1 MARVRWERTTPWRQ
15 GSLLS
20 AASVAALGLNDG
32 CSPEE
37 VAVVVISH
45 DCDLAQPA
53 EAEPNVEIIVGR
65 FVAGKVDGNFS
76 HCKNPRRLHVECTG
90 GRQACAL
97 NLEAGCKRGIAKEST
112 DDTPGLAEHV
122 PCENHRLATR
132 ERRLM
137 QRWLAARYL
146 RTAFP
151 DEFDRR
157 LHKCT
162 GVAERLG
169 KAFKETGKFVVAVFF
184 DVDAGQELVR
194 QGEDDPYELHVTL
207 LYSTSEDPDAAQAAA
222 TSAAQQVREI
232 FERGCFARDQG
243 SWRWIELLGVDVI
256 SDQALSYADSVE
268 LTKWNAD
275 HVSLKAEPE
284 QPVLS

>member
-1 MARVRWERTTPWRQ
+1 MARWERTTPWRQ

-20 AASVAALGLNDG
+20 AESVAALRLNDG
-32 CSPEE
+32 CAPDE
-37 VAVVVISH
+37 VVVVVISH
-45 DCDLAQPA
+45 DCDLAQPV
-53 EAEPNVEIIVGR
+53 ESEPVVEVIVGR
-65 FVAGKVDGNFS
+65 FVAGRIDGNFS
-76 HCKNPRRLHVECTG
+76 HCKNPRRLHVACTG
-90 GRQACAL
+90 GRHSCVL
-97 NLEAGCKRGIAKEST
+97 SLDAGSKRRLAKEPAN
-112 DDTPGLAEHV
+112 DEPGLADHV
-122 PCENHRLATR
+122 PCELHRLAAR

-157 LHKCT
+157 LGKCT

-169 KAFKETGKFVVAVFF
+169 KAFKDTGKFVVAVFF
-184 DVDAGQELVR
+184 DVDAGEELVCE
-194 QGEDDPYELHVTL
+194 GEDDPYEVHVTL
-207 LYSTSEDPDAAQAAA
+207 LYSTTEDPAAA
-222 TSAAQQVREI
+222 EAAANSAAARVREV
-232 FERGCFARDQG
+232 FEQGCLIEG
-243 SWRWIELLGVDVI
+243 VWRWIELLGVDVM
-256 SDQALSYADSVE
+256 SDQALTYANSLE

>member
-1 MARVRWERTTPWRQ
+1 M
-15 GSLLS
+15 
-20 AASVAALGLNDG
+20 
-32 CSPEE
+32 
-37 VAVVVISH
+37 VVISH
-45 DCDLAQPA
+45 DCDLAQPV
-53 EAEPNVEIIVGR
+53 ESEPVVEVIVGR
-65 FVAGKVDGNFS
+65 FVAGKIDGNFS
-76 HCKNPRRLHVECTG
+76 HCKNPRRLHVACSG
-90 GRQACAL
+90 GPHACAL
-97 NLEAGCKRGIAKEST
+97 SLDAGSKRSLAKESAEEAH
-112 DDTPGLAEHV
+112 GLAAHV
-122 PCENHRLATR
+122 PCELRRMAVR

-184 DVDAGQELVR
+184 DVDAGEELVR
-194 QGEDDPYELHVTL
+194 DGEDDPYELQVTL
-207 LYSTSEDPDAAQAAA
+207 LYSTAEDPGAAEAAA
-222 TSAAQQVREI
+222 ASAAERVREI
-232 FERGCFARDQG
+232 FEQGCFIAG
-243 SWRWIELLGVDVI
+243 VWRWIELLGVDVI
-256 SDQALSYADSVE
+256 SDRALTYADSVE